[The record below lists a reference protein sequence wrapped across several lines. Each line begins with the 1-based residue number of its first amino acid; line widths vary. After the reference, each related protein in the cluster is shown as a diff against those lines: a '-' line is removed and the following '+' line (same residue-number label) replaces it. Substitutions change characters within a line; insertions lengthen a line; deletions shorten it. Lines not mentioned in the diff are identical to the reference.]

1 MVDFIL
7 ESAQVIGIGFLILM
21 ALYIGSRLMWA
32 AFFRSLR
39 DFLNQEKEPR
49 DGTQK
54 EKRKKPR

>member
-1 MVDFIL
+1 MADFIL
-7 ESAQVIGIGFLILM
+7 ESVQIIGIGFLILI

-49 DGTQK
+49 DGARK
-54 EKRKKPR
+54 EKKEKQ